1 MSSTELQSQVWIPCP
16 DCAPFHIRCPTD
28 ALDLAVGWPVLPEF
42 GFLMALL
49 GADRRVD
56 ALVTEP
62 EPRDA
67 LRARAQ
73 VERPGLPRPVHA
85 VALFSADP
93 ESEDTAPGFSYS
105 VFTTLQRRYRHAG
118 IQLVDWVQI
127 DFDQDLFRSMQST
140 ARDIRGVATD
150 YLRAGTCV

>member
-28 ALDLAVGWPVLPEF
+28 ALDLAVGWPVLPVF

-56 ALVTEP
+56 ALVLNPSPDVLFAP
-62 EPRDA
+62 EEVP
-67 LRARAQ
+67 
-73 VERPGLPRPVHA
+73 RPGLPRPVHA

-105 VFTTLQRRYRHAG
+105 VFTALQRRYRAAG

-127 DFDQDLFRSMQST
+127 DFDQDLFRSMQSA